1 MWVFPQSEKQ
11 LIEVLMDF
19 GKVCKISNK
28 TLVSEPIEVQPETW
42 YCWSEK

>member
-1 MWVFPQSEKQ
+1 MWVFPQAEKQ

-28 TLVSEPIEVQPETW
+28 TLVLEPIEVQTETW
-42 YCWSEK
+42 YCWSDK